1 MIPLKDDNRDRTI
14 TPYVNYIFIAANI
27 IVFVIL
33 QGAGRNPGFTYAFST
48 VPAEIISGEDL
59 VTPDQVIRDA
69 ATGRQ
74 FLLPGLQPT
83 PISVYVTLF
92 TSMFMHGGWAH
103 LLGNMLY
110 LWIFGDNL
118 EDRLGHRRYILFYL
132 LAGLLASL
140 AHVFASVL
148 FGDNLQIPSLGASG
162 AIAGVLGGYLVLFP
176 RRQITVLLFRF
187 ITRVNAIIAVGFWF
201 LLQLFG
207 GLGTLTG
214 NRDGVAYA
222 AHIGG
227 FIAGLLLIK
236 LFASGRESVSRAISS

>member
-1 MIPLKDDNRDRTI
+1 MIPLKDDNSDRTI
-14 TPYVNYIFIAANI
+14 TPYVNYALIAVNILVFI
-27 IVFVIL
+27 VL
-33 QGAGRNPGFTYAFST
+33 QGAGNNLGFTYAFST
-48 VPAEIISGEDL
+48 VPAEIISGEDI
-59 VTPDQVIRDA
+59 VTPDQVVRDPA
-69 ATGRQ
+69 SGQQ

-83 PISVYVTLF
+83 PGSVYITLF

-118 EDRLGHRRYILFYL
+118 EDRLGHRRYFIFYV

-140 AHVFASVL
+140 AHVVATVV

-176 RRQITVLLFRF
+176 RRQIMVLLFRF

-201 LLQLFG
+201 VLQLFG
-207 GLGTLTG
+207 GLGSLTG
-214 NRDGVAYA
+214 EVMAW
-222 AHIGG
+222 
-227 FIAGLLLIK
+227 LMLLI
-236 LFASGRESVSRAISS
+236 LVGSLLDWF